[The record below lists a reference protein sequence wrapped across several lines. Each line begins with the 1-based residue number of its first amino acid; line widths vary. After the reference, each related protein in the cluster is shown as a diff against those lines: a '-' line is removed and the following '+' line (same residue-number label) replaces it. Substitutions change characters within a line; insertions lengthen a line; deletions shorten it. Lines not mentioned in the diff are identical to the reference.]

1 MEINVKIEEKFEE
14 IDRIIA
20 SLEANEI
27 TLDESFELYKKGID
41 IIKDCNKEIEKVEKQ
56 IIILQEDNEE
66 NSVEE

>member
-1 MEINVKIEEKFEE
+1 MKIEEKFEE
-14 IDRIIA
+14 IDKIIG
-20 SLEANEI
+20 SLEANEV
-27 TLDESFELYKKGID
+27 TLDESFELYKKGMD

>member
-56 IIILQEDNEE
+56 IVILQEDNEE